1 MLRRYLIANV
11 VSSALLYAAALT
23 YVPSFAAMTRSINT
37 SFEVFV
43 MGHTFLAPVLHRIV
57 MVGAN

>member
-1 MLRRYLIANV
+1 MLRRYLIVNV
-11 VSSALLYAAALT
+11 ISSVMLYVAASA